1 MIAMT
6 FMFVAGFI
14 LGAATILE
22 LQSRARRRK

>member
-6 FMFVAGFI
+6 LMFVGGFI

-22 LQSRARRRK
+22 LQSRARKR